1 MECLR
6 YWKSRHVLDC
16 LTIRSQLWAGA
27 GTLRHWSLLCKLMMT
42 LISPTNVEHL
52 RKFSKCIWGAPYN
65 GEFIPPKK
73 ENRSY
78 AHICQTQCCNMPM
91 LQRFIYYKYPLIIS
105 LDFGHYLSPALAN
118 FKSLGWSL
126 FEFFSSVQFCQ
137 GLGNQQ
143 KFKFSLRISM

>member
-1 MECLR
+1 MVV
-6 YWKSRHVLDC
+6 HVNKTNKC
-16 LTIRSQLWAGA
+16 SFQ
-27 GTLRHWSLLCKLMMT
+27 TLLMMA
-42 LISPTNVEHL
+42 LISPTNVKHL
-52 RKFSKCIWGAPYN
+52 RNFPKCIWGAPYN

-78 AHICQTQCCNMPM
+78 AYICQTQCCNMPT

-105 LDFGHYLSPALAN
+105 LDFGHYLSPAVAN

-126 FEFFSSVQFCQ
+126 FEFFSSAQFCQ

-143 KFKFSLRISM
+143 NFKFSLRISM